1 MKNADLPTSALA
13 MFAAA
18 RAHTLRR
25 PLNLHFLRRLALHS
39 TRIMEG
45 LSDTELIE
53 RQKAY
58 WDSTQ
63 PTVDGMLGGC
73 VNDRIFVTLLLIH
86 YAIDLHVCTA

>member
-1 MKNADLPTSALA
+1 

-18 RAHTLRR
+18 RSQASHALRLAH
-25 PLNLHFLRRLALHS
+25 LHLTRRLALH
-39 TRIMEG
+39 TFRIMEG

-63 PTVDGMLGGC
+63 PTVDGMLGG
-73 VNDRIFVTLLLIH
+73 
-86 YAIDLHVCTA
+86 